1 MTGADKR
8 VFPRFVCQ
16 LTVELQTRSGPIVT
30 GVSRN
35 LSRGGICLET
45 VDPVTTGEDVAVRV
59 TLVFDEERS
68 SEPLELPAQVVW
80 CTSFGDAY
88 QIGTQFR
95 PLSQDRAQYL
105 DMFLRYLEQ
114 HSSSSDDVGDSDDD
128 NDPFA
133 A

>member
-1 MTGADKR
+1 VTGADKR

-16 LTVELQTRSGPIVT
+16 LTVELQTRSGRTVT

-35 LSRGGICLET
+35 LSRGGICLES
-45 VDPVTTGEDVAVRV
+45 VDPVGIGEDVAVRV

-68 SEPLELPAQVVW
+68 SEPLDLPAQVVW

-88 QIGTQFR
+88 QVGTQFR
-95 PLSQDRAQYL
+95 PLSQERAQYL
-105 DMFLRYLEQ
+105 DMFLRFLEQ
-114 HSSSSDDVGDSDDD
+114 QSSSDEVGDSDDD
-128 NDPFA
+128 DDPFA